1 METPQLYRQ
10 LEAQLRQY
18 VLPKD
23 RRHLQ
28 GYAEAVAAILQSGS
42 ACLSHWLPYL
52 DHRSCGARAH
62 MERLSYLVHNE
73 NMSAARYY
81 QPLLAQF
88 LSSFCGEALVLTL
101 DTSILWDKFCLIEV
115 CLAWGGRSITLA
127 QTVIE
132 HGSATVGFDTYRN
145 VLETAQIVIP
155 QGAQVTLLADRGFEH
170 GELMRWLNQQQW
182 NWVIRAKSDL
192 IVHLAS
198 GRQRPVRAL
207 LPPSEEVY
215 LFNQITILDDIDCHL
230 ATANLSVAGE
240 PWAVLSK
247 QPVSLQTFALYGQ
260 RFGGIEPHF
269 KDYKSATFDI
279 LRSHLRDATA
289 LTCLVM
295 LLDTAALIALVLGFF
310 TMQLG
315 QRNRLDWHQ
324 NRGLS
329 FLQLGL
335 RELSRLCYHHVPLP
349 ILAPL
354 PNCNPPPACAS
365 IRKQQNWDYRIEFSR
380 ITRFS
385 G

>member
-10 LEAQLRQY
+10 LEDQLRQY

-28 GYAEAVAAILQSGS
+28 GYAEAVAGILQSGS
-42 ACLSHWLPYL
+42 ACLSHWLPFL
-52 DHRSCGARAH
+52 DHRNCGARAH

-73 NMSAARYY
+73 AVNAARYY
-81 QPLLAQF
+81 QPLLRQF
-88 LSSFCGEALVLTL
+88 LAAFCSEALVLTL
-101 DTSILWDKFCLIEV
+101 DTSVLWDRFCLIEV

-132 HGSATVGFDTYRN
+132 HGSATVGFDTYRL
-145 VLETAQIVIP
+145 VLETAQSLLP
-155 QGAQVTLLADRGFEH
+155 TDAQVTLLADRGFEH
-170 GELMRWLNQQQW
+170 GELMRWLNHQQW
-182 NWVIRAKSDL
+182 NWLIRAKSDL

-207 LPPSEEVY
+207 LPPAEEVY
-215 LFNQITILDDIDCHL
+215 LFNQVTVLDDIDCYL
-230 ATANLSVAGE
+230 ATANLSMAGE

-247 QPVSLQTFALYGQ
+247 QPASLQTFACYGQ

-269 KDYKSATFDI
+269 KDYKSAAFDI

-310 TMQLG
+310 TMRLG
-315 QRNRLDWHQ
+315 HRTRLDWHQ
-324 NRGLS
+324 HRGLS

-335 RELSRLCYHHVPLP
+335 RELSRLGYQRLPLP
-349 ILAPL
+349 MLSPL
-354 PNCNPPPACAS
+354 PRCNPPPACAS
-365 IRKQQNWDYRIEFSR
+365 IRKQKNWDCRIEFSR

>member
-1 METPQLYRQ
+1 MESPHLYRQ
-10 LEAQLRQY
+10 LEDQLRQH
-18 VLPKD
+18 VLPVD

-28 GYAEAVAAILQSGS
+28 GYAEAVSAILQSGS
-42 ACLSHWLPYL
+42 ACLSHWLPFL
-52 DHRSCGARAH
+52 DHRGCKARAH

-73 NMSAARYY
+73 NINAARYY
-81 QPLLAQF
+81 QPLLSPFIAAF
-88 LSSFCGEALVLTL
+88 GGGALVLTL

-132 HGSATVGFDTYRN
+132 HGSATVGFATYRQ
-145 VLETAQIVIP
+145 VLETAQTVLP
-155 QGAQVTLLADRGFEH
+155 PGCQVTLLADRGFEH

-182 NWVIRAKSDL
+182 DWVIRAKSDL
-192 IVHLAS
+192 IVELAS

-215 LFNQITILDDIDCHL
+215 LFNQVTVLHDIDCHL
-230 ATANLSVAGE
+230 ATANLSSAGE

-247 QPVSLQTFALYGQ
+247 QPASLQTFALYGQ

-269 KDYKSATFDI
+269 KDYKSAAFDI
-279 LRSHLRDATA
+279 GRSHLRDATA

-295 LLDTAALIALVLGFF
+295 LIDTAILIALVLGFF

-315 QRNRLDWHQ
+315 QHTRLDWHQ

-335 RELSRLCYHHVPLP
+335 RELSRLCYRHLPLP
-349 ILAPL
+349 TLSPL
-354 PNCNPPPACAS
+354 PRCNPPPACAS
-365 IRKQQNWDYRIEFSR
+365 ICKQQTWDCRIEFSR

>member
-1 METPQLYRQ
+1 MKLPQLYRQ
-10 LEAQLRQY
+10 LENQLRQY

-42 ACLSHWLPYL
+42 ACLSHWLPFL
-52 DHRSCGARAH
+52 DHRGCGARAH

-73 NMSAARYY
+73 HINAARYY

-88 LSSFCGEALVLTL
+88 IAAFKDEALVLTL
-101 DTSILWDKFCLIEV
+101 DTSILWDTFCLIEV

-127 QTVIE
+127 QTVIR
-132 HGSATVGFDTYRN
+132 HGSATVGFETYRY
-145 VLETAQIVIP
+145 VLESAQTVLP
-155 QGAQVTLLADRGFEH
+155 TNAQVTLLADRGFEH
-170 GELMRWLNQQQW
+170 GELIRWLNQQQW
-182 NWVIRAKSDL
+182 DWVIRAKSDL
-192 IVHLAS
+192 IVYLAS

-215 LFNQITILDDIDCHL
+215 LFNSVTILDDIDCHL
-230 ATANLSVAGE
+230 ATANLSAAGE
-240 PWAVLSK
+240 PWAVVSK
-247 QPVSLQTFALYGQ
+247 QPASLQTFALYGQ

-269 KDYKSATFDI
+269 KDYKSAAFDI

-295 LLDTAALIALVLGFF
+295 LLDTAALIASVLGFF
-310 TMQLG
+310 TMHLG
-315 QRNRLDWHQ
+315 QHTHLDWHQ
-324 NRGLS
+324 HRGLS

-335 RELSRLCYHHVPLP
+335 RELSRLGYQHLPLP
-349 ILAPL
+349 RLSPL

-365 IRKQQNWDYRIEFSR
+365 IRKQQDWDFRIEFSR

>member
-1 METPQLYRQ
+1 MELPQLYRQ
-10 LEAQLRQY
+10 LETQLRQY

-42 ACLSHWLPYL
+42 ACLSHWLPFL
-52 DHRSCGARAH
+52 DHRGCGARAH

-73 NMSAARYY
+73 HINATRYY

-88 LSSFCGEALVLTL
+88 IAEFEGESLVLTL
-101 DTSILWDKFCLIEV
+101 DTSILWDTFCLIEV

-127 QTVIE
+127 QTVIR
-132 HGSATVGFDTYRN
+132 HGSATVGFETYRR
-145 VLETAQIVIP
+145 VLEAAQTVLP
-155 QGAQVTLLADRGFEH
+155 AGAQVTLLADRGFEH
-170 GELMRWLNQQQW
+170 GELMRWLDQQQW
-182 NWVIRAKSDL
+182 DWVIRAKSDL

-207 LPPSEEVY
+207 LPPAEEVY
-215 LFNQITILDDIDCHL
+215 LFNQVTVLDDIDCHL
-230 ATANLSVAGE
+230 ATAHLSAAGE
-240 PWAVLSK
+240 PWSVLSK

-269 KDYKSATFDI
+269 KDYKSAAFDI

-289 LTCLVM
+289 LTCLIM
-295 LLDTAALIALVLGFF
+295 LLDTAALIALGLGFF
-310 TMQLG
+310 TMHLG
-315 QRNRLDWHQ
+315 QHTRLDWHQ
-324 NRGLS
+324 RRGFS

-335 RELSRLCYHHVPLP
+335 RELSRLRYQHLPLP
-349 ILAPL
+349 SLSPL
-354 PNCNPPPACAS
+354 PKCNPPPACAS
-365 IRKQQNWDYRIEFSR
+365 IRKQQSGDYRIEFSR